1 MRGLMIMTIP
11 AVLMSVSC
19 GERLQPTVLD
29 LGEGG
34 IPAQESW
41 RSTITFSDSA
51 RITAVLWAGYI
62 AVFTDKEYT
71 LMDDSV
77 HVDFFNEQEQH
88 TSELTSQWGRVN
100 DRTRDFAAYE
110 RVVVVSDDGSV
121 LKTDSLFWNSRT
133 QKIET
138 DAFVEIISPRE
149 HIKGHGLVS
158 DQSLKDYRIF
168 KVTGEA
174 VVKEE

>member
-1 MRGLMIMTIP
+1 MRLLLIP
-11 AVLMSVSC
+11 ASAAILFTAC
-19 GERLQPTVLD
+19 GERLQPTVSD
-29 LGEGG
+29 LGAGG
-34 IPAQESW
+34 IPSQESW

-77 HVDFFNEQEQH
+77 HVDFFNEQEQR
-88 TSELTSQWGRVN
+88 TSELTARRGRVN
-100 DRTRDFAAYE
+100 DRTRDFAAYD
-110 RVVVVSDDGSV
+110 RVVVVSEDGSI

-138 DAFVEIISPRE
+138 NAFVEIISPRE
-149 HIKGHGLVS
+149 HIKGQGLIS